1 MSAVKMRRSET
12 PCIDVLIPAVE
23 KDLKTLPRVIDAI
36 RQQVKHP
43 IGQIL
48 VVSPRSERIQ
58 RLCEQKRCR
67 FVDENTVLPITKKHI
82 NYRSRKWEKSGWLF
96 QQLLKWSGD
105 KLCAADH
112 FLVVDADTVLIRPHV
127 FKVGGKTVFYCRRW
141 TQPEYYRMYRRLLG
155 KPPSSRLSF
164 VTHYMLFNKKKL
176 AQLKRTIESR
186 HHTSWYEAILNNID
200 RTKPFAF
207 SEFETYG
214 NFVYGMN
221 PDGVI
226 RKPALNKSL
235 RTPIGKLTPQKI
247 RSYAR
252 RYRSLSFHQRKV
264 YARKPAAARLP
275 FISRR
280 PRAQR

>member
-1 MSAVKMRRSET
+1 MSAVKKRKAAT
-12 PCIDVLIPAVE
+12 PIIDVLIPAVE
-23 KDLKTLPRVIDAI
+23 KDLKTLPRVIDAV
-36 RQQVKHP
+36 RKQVKHP

-48 VVSPRSERIQ
+48 VVAPRSERIR

-67 FVDENTVLPITKKHI
+67 FVDENTVLPVTKNQI
-82 NYRSRKWEKSGWLF
+82 RYRSRKWDKSGWLF

-105 KLCAADH
+105 KLCSAEH

-127 FKVGGKTVFYCRRW
+127 FTVGGKPVFYCRRW
-141 TQPEYYRMYRRLLG
+141 TQPEYYKMYRRLLG

-164 VTHYMLFNKKKL
+164 VAHYMLFDKKKL
-176 AQLKRTIESR
+176 SQLKRTIESR
-186 HHTSWYEAILNNID
+186 HQTSWYAAILNNID

-207 SEFETYG
+207 SEYETYG
-214 NFVYGMN
+214 NFVYGMR

-235 RTPIGKLTPQKI
+235 RTPIGRLSPQKI

-252 RYRSLSFHQRKV
+252 RYRSLSFHQRQV
-264 YARKPAAARLP
+264 YVRKPASAHL
-275 FISRR
+275 S
-280 PRAQR
+280 